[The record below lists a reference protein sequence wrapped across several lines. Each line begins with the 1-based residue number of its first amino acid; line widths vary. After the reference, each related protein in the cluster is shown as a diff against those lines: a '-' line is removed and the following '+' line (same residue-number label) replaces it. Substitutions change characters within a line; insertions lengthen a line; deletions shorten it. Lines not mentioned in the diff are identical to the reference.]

1 MFTRLNDK
9 SLTCFVF
16 LAVAWQTS
24 AIAAPLDALP
34 NSPHP
39 GATFPEI
46 SARADSLSIWF
57 YNVLKAFAVVL
68 GLWIVISSFLRIKAI
83 SNEEKQGSMFGAW
96 MGVLIGGMLSTV
108 ATWLHVG
115 AKTAEEF
122 AGGVS
127 N

>member
-1 MFTRLNDK
+1 MLKKINDK
-9 SLTCFVF
+9 SLVFFVC
-16 LAVAWQTS
+16 LSVAWQTS

-39 GATFPEI
+39 GATFPAI
-46 SARADSLSIWF
+46 SERADSFSIAF
-57 YNVLKAFAVVL
+57 YNFLKALAVVI
-68 GLWIVISSFLRIKAI
+68 GLWLVISSFLKIKAI
-83 SNEEKQGSMFGAW
+83 SNGEKEGSLFGAW

-108 ATWLHVG
+108 ATWLHV
-115 AKTAEEF
+115 ASKTAEDF

>member
-1 MFTRLNDK
+1 MFAKLNDK
-9 SLTCFVF
+9 SLTCFVV

-46 SARADSLSIWF
+46 STRVDSLSIWF
-57 YNVLKAFAVVL
+57 YNLLKAAAVVL
-68 GLWIVISSFLRIKAI
+68 GLWLVISSLLKIKAI
-83 SNEEKQGSMFGAW
+83 SNEEKQGNLVGAW

-108 ATWLHVG
+108 ATWLHV
-115 AKTAEEF
+115 ASKTTEDF